1 MSQVMRKLLH
11 RCRILIDVF
20 ASILLLVLLSIW
32 GTRYLLAGEPVVG
45 QIELFFGTDKNMHL
59 LLGFCLPLC
68 VAWLS
73 RVYRWHLHSQV
84 GYFALVAISYAGDE
98 WFQSTLSYRAASLED
113 FLMSITGLAIA
124 MSVWYTLLGLTRM
137 SFRNDLN

>member
-1 MSQVMRKLLH
+1 MFLL
-11 RCRILIDVF
+11 I
-20 ASILLLVLLSIW
+20 LLSIW

-45 QIELFFGTDKNMHL
+45 EIEQFFGTDKNMHL

-68 VAWLS
+68 LAWLF
-73 RVYRWHLHSQV
+73 RIYRRKLSHQS
-84 GYFALVAISYAGDE
+84 GYFALVAVAYAGDE

-124 MSVWYTLLGLTRM
+124 MSVWYLIINLMAG
-137 SFRNDLN
+137 FRVNK